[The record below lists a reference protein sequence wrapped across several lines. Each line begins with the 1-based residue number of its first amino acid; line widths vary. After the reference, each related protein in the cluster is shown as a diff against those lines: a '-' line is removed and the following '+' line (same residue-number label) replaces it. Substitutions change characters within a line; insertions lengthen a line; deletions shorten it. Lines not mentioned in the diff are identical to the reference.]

1 MNAASLR
8 LTPAQLRTI
17 EAAAE
22 AAYPEEACGLLV
34 GRRAPD
40 GGWRVGAVE
49 ASANVAEPPRTR
61 RFEVDPRL
69 RLRLERRLRG
79 RPDSIVGLY
88 HSHPDGAAE
97 PSERDRAMVFEPA
110 LIWLITAVGRNR
122 APATRAWRPTADGA
136 AFVPVRLVL
145 TGAAE
150 E

>member
-136 AFVPVRLVL
+136 AFVPVRLAL
-145 TGAAE
+145 AGPAE

>member
-8 LTPAQLRTI
+8 LTPAQLRAV

-69 RLRLERRLRG
+69 RLRLERCLRG

-88 HSHPDGAAE
+88 HSHPDGEAV
-97 PSERDRAMVFEPA
+97 PSARDRAMVFEPA
-110 LIWLITAVGRNR
+110 LIWLITAVGRGR
-122 APATRAWRPTADGA
+122 AAATRAWRPTADGA
-136 AFVPVRLVL
+136 AFVPVRLAL
-145 TGAAE
+145 AGPAE
-150 E
+150 G

>member
-17 EAAAE
+17 EAVAE

-136 AFVPVRLVL
+136 AFVPVRLAL
-145 TGAAE
+145 AGPAE